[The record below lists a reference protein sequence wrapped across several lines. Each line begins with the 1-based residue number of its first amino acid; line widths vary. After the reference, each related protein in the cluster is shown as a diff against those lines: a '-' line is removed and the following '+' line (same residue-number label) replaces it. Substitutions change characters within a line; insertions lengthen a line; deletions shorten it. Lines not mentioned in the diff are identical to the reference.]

1 MSDPDLRMLLT
12 EADLRLLS
20 SVASGQVG
28 PGSGADAAE
37 LEALLR
43 SPALYEALFESAG
56 SDPLLRASPYL
67 VFSVLVNRV
76 AGDLVQAAYVEEWF
90 GPKRTVPVFDVGS
103 LREFLETAWSRG
115 FLAELLASYTH
126 VASGSV
132 WQRTPRG
139 WRRRRYSELDPMRLA
154 ELLEVVPASQWP
166 AICRRLGDL
175 ALFTSGVFP
184 EHSADHP
191 LEARQVERISRLLD
205 ATRLA
210 APSGPPGEVMRAV
223 GPQRGIWLLEWLGRR
238 AYRLASIAAGASG
251 SELSELGG
259 VVDGFG
265 RARRIL
271 NLLTRRY
278 LYPSR
283 DRWFQSA
290 V

>member
-1 MSDPDLRMLLT
+1 MSGPDLRLLLT
-12 EADLRLLS
+12 EADLRLVS
-20 SVASGQVG
+20 SVSGGRVG
-28 PGSGADAAE
+28 AGSGADAAD
-37 LEALLR
+37 LDAQLR
-43 SPALYEALFESAG
+43 SPALYATLFASGG
-56 SDPLLRASPYL
+56 SDPLIRASPYL

-76 AGDLVQAAYVEEWF
+76 AADLVQAAFVEEWF
-90 GPKRTVPVFDVGS
+90 GPRRTVPVFDVGS
-103 LREFLETAWSRG
+103 LREFLEAAWSRG

-139 WRRRRYSELDPMRLA
+139 WRRRRYSELNPMRLA

-166 AICRRLGDL
+166 AVCRRLGDL

-184 EHSADHP
+184 EHAADHP

-210 APSGPPGEVMRAV
+210 APSGPPGEVVRAV
-223 GPQRGIWLLEWLGRR
+223 SPQRGIWLLEWLGRR
-238 AYRLASIAAGASG
+238 AYSLASVAAGASG
-251 SELSELGG
+251 SELSG

-283 DRWFQSA
+283 DRWFSSA
-290 V
+290 L

>member
-1 MSDPDLRMLLT
+1 MSGPDLRLLLT
-12 EADLRLLS
+12 EADLRLVS
-20 SVASGQVG
+20 SVSGGRVG
-28 PGSGADAAE
+28 AGSGADAAD
-37 LEALLR
+37 LDAQLR
-43 SPALYEALFESAG
+43 SPALYATLFASGG
-56 SDPLLRASPYL
+56 SDPLIRASPYL

-76 AGDLVQAAYVEEWF
+76 AADLVQAAFVEEWF
-90 GPKRTVPVFDVGS
+90 GPRRTVPVFDVGS
-103 LREFLETAWSRG
+103 LREFLEAGWSRG

-139 WRRRRYSELDPMRLA
+139 WRRRRYSELNPMRLA

-166 AICRRLGDL
+166 AVCRRLGDL

-184 EHSADHP
+184 EHAADHP

-210 APSGPPGEVMRAV
+210 APSGPPGEVVRAV
-223 GPQRGIWLLEWLGRR
+223 SPQRGIWLLEWLGRR
-238 AYRLASIAAGASG
+238 AYRLASVAAGASG
-251 SELSELGG
+251 SELSG

-283 DRWFQSA
+283 DRWFSSA

>member
-1 MSDPDLRMLLT
+1 MNGPDLRLLLT
-12 EADLRLLS
+12 EADLRLVS
-20 SVASGQVG
+20 SVSGGRVG
-28 PGSGADAAE
+28 AGSGADAAD
-37 LEALLR
+37 LDAQLR
-43 SPALYEALFESAG
+43 SPALYATLFASGG
-56 SDPLLRASPYL
+56 SDPLIRASPYL

-76 AGDLVQAAYVEEWF
+76 AADLVQAAFVEEWF
-90 GPKRTVPVFDVGS
+90 GPRRTVPVFDVGS
-103 LREFLETAWSRG
+103 LREFLEAGWSRG

-139 WRRRRYSELDPMRLA
+139 WRRRRYSELNPMRLA

-166 AICRRLGDL
+166 AVCRRLGDL

-184 EHSADHP
+184 EHAADHP

-210 APSGPPGEVMRAV
+210 APSGPPGEVVRAV
-223 GPQRGIWLLEWLGRR
+223 SPQRGIWLLEWLGRR
-238 AYRLASIAAGASG
+238 AYRLASVAAGASG
-251 SELSELGG
+251 SELSG

-283 DRWFQSA
+283 DRWFSSA